1 MWPRRGKR
9 ETESGAPGA
18 TVSLRSKILSLDPA
32 AVGLHPTAELPRVWG
47 VLMEMGFPDGAAT
60 IVSLADG
67 TTSLYTSEGGGVIGG
82 GEHAPVAAASRRF
95 LAEAESTEAELS
107 PAVSADV
114 QLPPAGVVSFVVLGY
129 SGTQIGAADEDD
141 LASMQHPLSHLY
153 AAGQDV
159 ITALREAEES
169 RRSY

>member
-1 MWPRRGKR
+1 M
-9 ETESGAPGA
+9 
-18 TVSLRSKILSLDPA
+18 LSLDPA
-32 AVGLHPTAELPRVWG
+32 TVGLHPSAELSQVWG

-82 GEHAPVAAASRRF
+82 GEHAPVVAASRRF
-95 LAEAESTEAELS
+95 LAEAEATETGLS
-107 PAVSADV
+107 PAESVDV
-114 QLPPAGVVSFVVLGY
+114 QLPPAGIVSFVVLGY
-129 SGTQIGAADEDD
+129 SGTQVGAADDQE
-141 LASMQHPLSHLY
+141 LASMRHPLSRLY

-169 RRSY
+169 RR